1 MVFLSGCPLRCA
13 YCHNPDTWAR
23 PPAFEME
30 ASEVLA
36 RALRYRSYWRSEG
49 GITVSG
55 GEPLTQLDFLI
66 DLFTRAKAQGVST
79 CIDTSAAPFTREGEW
94 FVKFE
99 RLMESTD
106 LLLLDIK
113 AFDPGL
119 HKALTGK
126 DNANILD
133 CARYLS
139 DIGKP
144 VWIRHVFVP
153 DLARLLGSDR
163 VELESDGVVPQ
174 SAPNKTQSAPNK
186 TLTDPNQALS
196 DPNQTLSDPNT
207 ALTDP
212 NPALTDPNKTLNDPN
227 KTLTAPNPTLNDSNS
242 VANFA
247 KSLKNVKRVDV
258 LPYHVFGVEKW
269 KALGLPYRLAA
280 AEPPSK
286 EATDRIRALF
296 T

>member
-55 GEPLTQLDFLI
+55 GEPLMQLDFLI

-163 VELESDGVVPQ
+163 VELESDGVIPQ

-186 TLTDPNQALS
+186 TLS
-196 DPNQTLSDPNT
+196 
-207 ALTDP
+207 
-212 NPALTDPNKTLNDPN
+212 DPN
-227 KTLTAPNPTLNDSNS
+227 KTLTDPNPTLTDPNPTLNDSNS

>member
-1 MVFLSGCPLRCA
+1 MVFLSGCPLHCA

-55 GEPLTQLDFLI
+55 GEPLMQLDFLI

-163 VELESDGVVPQ
+163 VELESDGVIPQ

-186 TLTDPNQALS
+186 TLS
-196 DPNQTLSDPNT
+196 DPNKTLTDPNT

-212 NPALTDPNKTLNDPN
+212 NPALTD
-227 KTLTAPNPTLNDSNS
+227 PNPTLNDSNS